1 MVTMLIWQYS
11 RLTTPKLRPAT
22 GTAFL
27 NAFLGAISPTASP
40 NPASATSP
48 SASSTGASEATSPI
62 AQQSIVTNT
71 SLGGTTSPSTNQI
84 AQDVTS
90 FLQNLFTSLEQG
102 ALASAG
108 PASATNSASSQ
119 PTSTASSALS
129 GLSGSAASSGTQ
141 STQPYNPAF
150 RKGYGGALNQL
161 SKNLQSLISQLEG
174 SNTAESTESVATSS
188 ASSSTNTASLQNTST
203 TPISQLQQSFGTLI
217 SDAGGTP
224 GNSSLASFL
233 QNFEQNLQNNGT
245 TGSFINMS
253 A

>member
-1 MVTMLIWQYS
+1 MLIWQYS

-119 PTSTASSALS
+119 PTSTSTASSALS
-129 GLSGSAASSGTQ
+129 GLSGSAASLGTQ

-174 SNTAESTESVATSS
+174 SNTAENTESVATSS